1 MIRKAPLCLALTMGM
16 ALPALADPVIVPALE
31 PLDSQE
37 AQFPPAASALSN
49 QPTRL
54 TPKEKAALGL
64 SKKWTARADMPVA
77 GEDGTVRF
85 LFGST
90 LPSVVCAPLYV
101 CDIAL
106 QAGEIINDINVGD
119 AVRWKIAPA
128 TSGSGADKITHVVV
142 KPVDAGL
149 STNLVIST
157 DRRSYFIKLVSTK
170 SDWMPA
176 VAFAYPDEVQREWA
190 AYQRQ
195 EQRQQAANVLP
206 SGHRLQELDFEFAL
220 SGDSPSWRPVRVYSD
235 GTKTFIQ
242 FPTAMASADAP
253 ALVALGKDGGLFTE
267 ASEQL
272 VNYRLAGNTYVV
284 DKVLAK
290 AALISGAG
298 SAQERVTVTH
308 KAGGR

>member
-1 MIRKAPLCLALTMGM
+1 MRLKCALSLILVAM
-16 ALPALADPVIVPALE
+16 PALADSIVVPALE
-31 PLDSQE
+31 PLDPQD
-37 AQFPPAASALSN
+37 AQFSPAVSVLSS
-49 QPTRL
+49 QPAKL

-64 SKKWTARADMPVA
+64 SKKWTSRAEMPAA

-128 TSGSGADKITHVVV
+128 TSGSGAEKVTHVVV
-142 KPVDAGL
+142 KPVDSGL

-170 SDWMPA
+170 TDWMPA
-176 VAFAYPDEVQREWA
+176 VAFAYPDEVKREWA
-190 AYQRQ
+190 AYQQQ
-195 EQRQQAANVLP
+195 EQRHQAATILP
-206 SGHRLQELDFEFAL
+206 TGHRLTELDFEFAL
-220 SGDSPSWRPVRVYSD
+220 SGDTPSWRPVRVYSD

-242 FPTAMASADAP
+242 FPTAMSSADAP

-284 DKVLAK
+284 DKVLGK
-290 AALISGAG
+290 AALISGIG
-298 SAQERVTVTH
+298 SAQERVTITH
-308 KAGGR
+308 KVGGR